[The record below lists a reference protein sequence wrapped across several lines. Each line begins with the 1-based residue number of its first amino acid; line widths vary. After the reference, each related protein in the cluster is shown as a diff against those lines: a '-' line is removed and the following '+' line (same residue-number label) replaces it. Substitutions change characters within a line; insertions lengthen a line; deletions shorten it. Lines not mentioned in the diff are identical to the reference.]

1 MNDNEHKI
9 LAEFEQFYK
18 RLPHHAYS
26 LLVVKD
32 TYHDSYN
39 FYLEDVFGA
48 TYSNGLGSVS
58 FDNLD
63 EYKSVLKK
71 LLTSGLP
78 VEYRGFKE
86 K

>member
-1 MNDNEHKI
+1 MNDNGRKI
-9 LAEFEQFYK
+9 LGEFEQAYK
-18 RLPHHAYS
+18 RLPRHAYS

-32 TYHDSYN
+32 AYHDTYN
-39 FYLEDVFGA
+39 LYLQDVFGA

-58 FDNLD
+58 FGNLD
-63 EYKSVLKK
+63 EYKSVLKQ

-86 K
+86 V

>member
-1 MNDNEHKI
+1 MSDNGRKI
-9 LAEFEQFYK
+9 LELFVQAYK
-18 RLPHHAYS
+18 QMPRHTYS

-32 TYHDSYN
+32 TYHDTYN

-48 TYSNGLGSVS
+48 TYSNRLGSVS
-58 FDNLD
+58 FGNLD

-78 VEYRGFKE
+78 VEYRGFS
-86 K
+86 